1 MIFLPPT
8 KWRFEKDHKSAH
20 LSVFHE
26 ASFGHGRLKIIN
38 GSSAHWSWHRND
50 DSVSTVRDEL
60 WLESL
65 SYSNAC
71 QVGSHFVASAADYE

>member
-1 MIFLPPT
+1 M
-8 KWRFEKDHKSAH
+8 
-20 LSVFHE
+20 
-26 ASFGHGRLKIIN
+26 IN